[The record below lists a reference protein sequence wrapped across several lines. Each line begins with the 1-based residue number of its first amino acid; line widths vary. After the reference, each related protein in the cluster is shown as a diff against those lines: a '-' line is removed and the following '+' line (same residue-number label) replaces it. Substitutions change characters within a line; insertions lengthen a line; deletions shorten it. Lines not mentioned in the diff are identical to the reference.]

1 MKYLRDD
8 YKMKVVVVAGIP
20 GSGSTTVLKSALENL
35 DYTLVNYGDVM
46 LTIAQK
52 MGLVDDRDSL
62 RKLSPDVQKEVQRN
76 AAKNIREKSEEINII
91 VDTHC
96 TIKTPLGFLPGLP
109 KCVLDELQPD
119 QFVLIEADDDEIL
132 LRRINDTSRTRD
144 VEKLKDINLHQQMNR
159 AVSIAY
165 AALTGATVQII
176 INHDNRLDESVEEI
190 IKTLE

>member
-1 MKYLRDD
+1 MEYLRDD

-46 LTIAQK
+46 LTIAQE

-76 AAKNIREKSEEINII
+76 AAKNIRERSEETNII

-109 KCVLDELQPD
+109 KWVLEELQPD

-132 LRRINDTSRTRD
+132 LRRINDISRTRD

-159 AVSIAY
+159 AVSMAY

-190 IKTLE
+190 IKTL

>member
-1 MKYLRDD
+1 
-8 YKMKVVVVAGIP
+8 
-20 GSGSTTVLKSALENL
+20 LENL

-109 KCVLDELQPD
+109 KWVLDELQPD

>member
-1 MKYLRDD
+1 
-8 YKMKVVVVAGIP
+8 
-20 GSGSTTVLKSALENL
+20 
-35 DYTLVNYGDVM
+35 
-46 LTIAQK
+46 

-109 KCVLDELQPD
+109 KWVLDELQPD